1 MTGWAQCRACD
12 EAFLMADVRRW
23 LDREP
28 PLGMS
33 RGMARALAVTVGVV
47 VLLIAVVL
55 FFPWD
60 VLRGPLNRYVSD
72 QTGRHFEITR
82 RLDVKPGW
90 TTRVRLDGVTFA
102 NPEWARDPYL
112 LQAESAEFEIRLLPL
127 LLGRLELPS
136 LALQAPQ
143 LGLQIEEDGRRTW
156 ALGRDTSDPSNVP
169 LIGTLAV
176 DKGELHF
183 IDRAHSA
190 DIRMAFEIDPQAGN
204 ALPLKYDA
212 KGRWQGEPFSA
223 NGRTGSVL
231 VLNTPLRE
239 PFPLQINAV
248 AGSTSLRATG
258 TLASLATVDGAN
270 ASFELRGANL
280 ADLYRLVGVV
290 LPETPR
296 YALNGHVTRQGPV
309 WNVTRI
315 RGRLGQSDLGG
326 ELAYDRSQA
335 IPLLTGKLQSKVLDF
350 DDLAPLVG
358 LPEQPRSVA
367 AGPAVPAVAG
377 VAPASAAMAKKAAPP
392 GRVLPTA
399 TLDVRRLRAMDADV
413 VYSAARI
420 SNVRALPLERADIHI
435 RIKAG
440 VMDLDPLKLGVAG
453 GQLSGRLRINAT
465 SDPAAVAVNLDAR
478 GLQLNRLFPAVEST
492 RSSLGRMAGNI
503 DLKGRGNSAASM
515 LGTASG
521 DVALLM
527 GQGQISNLLL
537 EFAGL
542 DGGEIIK
549 FLLRGDRN
557 VQLRCAAAAFDVKQG
572 VMTSRAIVL
581 DTVDTVIVGTGTVSL
596 VDESLDLV
604 LRPSPKDASIL
615 SLRSPLKIT
624 GTFAA
629 PRAGPDKAALAGRA
643 AIALALGALNP
654 LLALAATIETGP
666 GVDANCPQ
674 VLAQANAALAPRTK

>member
-1 MTGWAQCRACD
+1 
-12 EAFLMADVRRW
+12 MADARRW
-23 LDREP
+23 FA
-28 PLGMS
+28 LGPRQGLA
-33 RGMARALAVTVGVV
+33 RGLAVAAGVMALLVAV
-47 VLLIAVVL
+47 VLL
-55 FFPWD
+55 FPWD
-60 VLRGPLNRYVSD
+60 ALRGPLSRYVSE

-102 NPEWARDPYL
+102 NPPWARDPYL
-112 LQAESAEFEIRLLPL
+112 LQAESAEFEVRLWPL
-127 LLGRLELPS
+127 LTGRLVLPS
-136 LALQAPQ
+136 LVLQAPQ
-143 LGLQIEEDGRRTW
+143 LGLQVEQDGRRTW
-156 ALGRDTSDPSNVP
+156 ALGRDTADPATVP
-169 LIGTLAV
+169 TIGSLQV
-176 DKGELHF
+176 DKGALHYV
-183 IDRAHSA
+183 APAQGA
-190 DIRMAFEIDPQAGN
+190 DIRMAFEVNAHAG
-204 ALPLKYDA
+204 AELPLKYDA
-212 KGRWQGEPFSA
+212 KGRWQGQPFAA

-231 VLNTPLRE
+231 VLNAPLRE
-239 PFPLQINAV
+239 PFPIEINAV
-248 AGSTSLRATG
+248 AGNTSLRATG
-258 TLASLATVDGAN
+258 TLANLANADGAD
-270 ASFELRGANL
+270 ATFELRGASL

-296 YALNGHVTRQGPV
+296 YAVNGRVARQGPV
-309 WNVTRI
+309 WSVTGI
-315 RGRLGQSDLGG
+315 RGRLGQSDLSG
-326 ELAYDRSQA
+326 ELAYDRAQA
-335 IPLLTGKLQSKVLDF
+335 VPLLTGKLQSRVLDF

-377 VAPASAAMAKKAAPP
+377 APAARPAPGKPDAPP

-399 TLDVRRLRAMDADV
+399 TLDVQRLRAMDADV
-413 VYSAARI
+413 RYSATRI

-435 RIKAG
+435 KVKAG
-440 VMDLDPLKLGVAG
+440 VLDLDPLKLGVAG

-465 SDPAAVAVNLDAR
+465 SEPAAVAVNLDAR

-492 RSSLGRMAGNI
+492 RSSLGRLAGNI
-503 DLKGRGNSAASM
+503 DLNGRGNSAARM
-515 LGTASG
+515 LATASG
-521 DVALLM
+521 DVTLLM
-527 GQGQISNLLL
+527 GEGQISNLLL

-581 DTVDTVIVGTGTVSL
+581 DTVDTVILGTGTVSL
-596 VDESLDLV
+596 ADESLDLV

-674 VLAQANAALAPRTK
+674 VLAKANAAMVAPRAK

>member
-1 MTGWAQCRACD
+1 MTD
-12 EAFLMADVRRW
+12 MRRW
-23 LDREP
+23 FDREP

-47 VLLIAVVL
+47 VLLVAVVL

-60 VLRGPLNRYVSD
+60 VLRGPLGRYVSD

-82 RLDVKPGW
+82 RLDIKPGW

-156 ALGRDTSDPSNVP
+156 ALGRDTSDPANVP
-169 LIGTLAV
+169 LIGALEV

-183 IDRAHSA
+183 VERAHSA
-190 DIRMAFEIDPQAGN
+190 DIRMAFEIDPQAGH

-212 KGRWQGEPFSA
+212 KGRWQGEAFSA

-315 RGRLGQSDLGG
+315 RGLLGQSDLGG

-335 IPLLTGKLQSKVLDF
+335 VPLLTGKLQSKVLDF

-358 LPEQPRSVA
+358 LPEQPRSAA
-367 AGPAVPAVAG
+367 AGPVVPAVAG
-377 VAPASAAMAKKAAPP
+377 ATAARPAPVKPDATP

-399 TLDVRRLRAMDADV
+399 TLDVQRLRAMDADV
-413 VYSAARI
+413 RYSAKRI

-435 RIKAG
+435 KVKAG
-440 VMDLDPLKLGVAG
+440 VLDLDPLKLGVAG

-478 GLQLNRLFPAVEST
+478 GLQLNRLFPSVEST

-503 DLKGRGNSAASM
+503 DLKGRGNSAAGM
-515 LGTASG
+515 LATASG

-581 DTVDTVIVGTGTVSL
+581 DTVDTVIVGTGTISL
-596 VDESLDLV
+596 ADESLDLV

-674 VLAQANAALAPRTK
+674 VLARANAALAPRAK

>member
-1 MTGWAQCRACD
+1 
-12 EAFLMADVRRW
+12 MADVRRW
-23 LDREP
+23 FDREP

-47 VLLIAVVL
+47 VLLMAVVL

-82 RLDVKPGW
+82 RLHVKPGW

-127 LLGRLELPS
+127 LRGRLELPS

-156 ALGRDTSDPSNVP
+156 ALGRDTADPANVP
-169 LIGTLAV
+169 LIGALEV
-176 DKGELHF
+176 DKGGLHF
-183 IDRAHSA
+183 VGRAHGA
-190 DIRMAFEIDPQAGN
+190 DIRMAFEIDPRAGN

-296 YALNGHVTRQGPV
+296 YALNGQVTRQGPV

-335 IPLLTGKLQSKVLDF
+335 VPLLTGKLQSKVLDF

-367 AGPAVPAVAG
+367 AGPAVPAATG
-377 VAPASAAMAKKAAPP
+377 VAPASAATAKKAAPP

-478 GLQLNRLFPAVEST
+478 GLQLNRLFPSVEST
-492 RSSLGRMAGNI
+492 RSSLGRLAGNI

-596 VDESLDLV
+596 ADESLDLV

>member
-1 MTGWAQCRACD
+1 MT
-12 EAFLMADVRRW
+12 DVRRW
-23 LDREP
+23 FDRAP

-33 RGMARALAVTVGVV
+33 RGVARALAVTLGIVL
-47 VLLIAVVL
+47 LLIAVVI

-60 VLRGPLNRYVSD
+60 VLRGPVNRYVSD

-90 TTRVRLDGVTFA
+90 TTRVHLDGVTFA

-112 LQAESAEFEIRLLPL
+112 LKAESAEFEIRLLPL
-127 LLGRLELPS
+127 LRGRLELPS
-136 LALQAPQ
+136 LSLQAPQ
-143 LGLQIEEDGRRTW
+143 LGLQMEPDGRRTW
-156 ALGRDTSDPSNVP
+156 ALGRDTADPANVP
-169 LIGTLAV
+169 LIGSLEV

-183 IDRAHSA
+183 LRRAHGA
-190 DIRMAFEIDPQAGN
+190 DIRMAFEIDPQAGT

-290 LPETPR
+290 MPETPR
-296 YALNGHVTRQGPV
+296 YAVNGHVTRQGPV

-315 RGRLGQSDLGG
+315 RGRLGQSDLAG

-335 IPLLTGKLQSKVLDF
+335 VPLLTGKLQSKVLDF

-358 LPEQPRSVA
+358 LPEQPRSAA
-367 AGPAVPAVAG
+367 AGPAVPTVGG
-377 VAPASAAMAKKAAPP
+377 VARASAAVQKKAAPA

-399 TLDVRRLRAMDADV
+399 KLDVSRLRAMDADV
-413 VYSAARI
+413 RYSAARI

-435 RIKAG
+435 KIKAG
-440 VMDLDPLKLGVAG
+440 VLDLDPLKLGVAA
-453 GQLSGRLRINAT
+453 GQLTGRLRINAS

-478 GLQLNRLFPAVEST
+478 GLQLNRLFPSVEST
-492 RSSLGRMAGNI
+492 RSSLGHLAGNI

-515 LGTASG
+515 MATASG

-581 DTVDTVIVGTGTVSL
+581 DTVDTVIVGTGTISL
-596 VDESLDLV
+596 ADESLNLV

-615 SLRSPLKIT
+615 SLRSPLNIS

-629 PRAGPDKAALAGRA
+629 PRAGPDKGALAGRA

-674 VLAQANAALAPRTK
+674 VLARANAALASRTK

>member
-1 MTGWAQCRACD
+1 
-12 EAFLMADVRRW
+12 
-23 LDREP
+23 
-28 PLGMS
+28 
-33 RGMARALAVTVGVV
+33 
-47 VLLIAVVL
+47 
-55 FFPWD
+55 
-60 VLRGPLNRYVSD
+60 
-72 QTGRHFEITR
+72 
-82 RLDVKPGW
+82 
-90 TTRVRLDGVTFA
+90 
-102 NPEWARDPYL
+102 
-112 LQAESAEFEIRLLPL
+112 
-127 LLGRLELPS
+127 
-136 LALQAPQ
+136 
-143 LGLQIEEDGRRTW
+143 
-156 ALGRDTSDPSNVP
+156 
-169 LIGTLAV
+169 
-176 DKGELHF
+176 
-183 IDRAHSA
+183 
-190 DIRMAFEIDPQAGN
+190 
-204 ALPLKYDA
+204 
-212 KGRWQGEPFSA
+212 
-223 NGRTGSVL
+223 
-231 VLNTPLRE
+231 
-239 PFPLQINAV
+239 
-248 AGSTSLRATG
+248 
-258 TLASLATVDGAN
+258 
-270 ASFELRGANL
+270 
-280 ADLYRLVGVV
+280 V

-581 DTVDTVIVGTGTVSL
+581 DTVDTVIVGTGTISL
-596 VDESLDLV
+596 LDESLDLV

>member
-1 MTGWAQCRACD
+1 MNRV
-12 EAFLMADVRRW
+12 VRSV
-23 LDREP
+23 P
-28 PLGMS
+28 
-33 RGMARALAVTVGVV
+33 A
-47 VLLIAVVL
+47 
-55 FFPWD
+55 
-60 VLRGPLNRYVSD
+60 
-72 QTGRHFEITR
+72 
-82 RLDVKPGW
+82 PGDCG
-90 TTRVRLDGVTFA
+90 TMM
-102 NPEWARDPYL
+102 
-112 LQAESAEFEIRLLPL
+112 
-127 LLGRLELPS
+127 
-136 LALQAPQ
+136 
-143 LGLQIEEDGRRTW
+143 RT
-156 ALGRDTSDPSNVP
+156 
-169 LIGTLAV
+169 
-176 DKGELHF
+176 
-183 IDRAHSA
+183 
-190 DIRMAFEIDPQAGN
+190 
-204 ALPLKYDA
+204 
-212 KGRWQGEPFSA
+212 
-223 NGRTGSVL
+223 
-231 VLNTPLRE
+231 
-239 PFPLQINAV
+239 
-248 AGSTSLRATG
+248 
-258 TLASLATVDGAN
+258 
-270 ASFELRGANL
+270 
-280 ADLYRLVGVV
+280 
-290 LPETPR
+290 
-296 YALNGHVTRQGPV
+296 
-309 WNVTRI
+309 
-315 RGRLGQSDLGG
+315 GRLGQSDLAG

-335 IPLLTGKLQSKVLDF
+335 VPLLTGKLQSKVLDF

-367 AGPAVPAVAG
+367 AGPAVPAAAG
-377 VAPASAAMAKKAAPP
+377 VAPASTAAVKKAAPP

-435 RIKAG
+435 KIKAG

-478 GLQLNRLFPAVEST
+478 GLQLNRLFPSVEST

-503 DLKGRGNSAASM
+503 DLKGHGNSAASM

-581 DTVDTVIVGTGTVSL
+581 DTVDTVIVGAGTVSL

>member
-1 MTGWAQCRACD
+1 
-12 EAFLMADVRRW
+12 MADVRRW

-581 DTVDTVIVGTGTVSL
+581 DTVDTVIVGTGTISL
-596 VDESLDLV
+596 LDESLDLV

>member
-1 MTGWAQCRACD
+1 
-12 EAFLMADVRRW
+12 MADVRRW

-581 DTVDTVIVGTGTVSL
+581 DTVDTVIVGTGTISL

>member
-581 DTVDTVIVGTGTVSL
+581 DTVDTVIVGAGTVSL

>member
-1 MTGWAQCRACD
+1 MTD
-12 EAFLMADVRRW
+12 TRRW
-23 LDREP
+23 FDREP

-33 RGMARALAVTVGVV
+33 RGMARALAVTVGAV
-47 VLLIAVVL
+47 VLLVAVVL

-60 VLRGPLNRYVSD
+60 VLRGPVNRYVSD

-156 ALGRDTSDPSNVP
+156 ALGRDTSDPANVP
-169 LIGTLAV
+169 LIGSLEV

-183 IDRAHSA
+183 VGRAQGA
-190 DIRMAFEIDPQAGN
+190 DIRMAFEIDPQAGSV
-204 ALPLKYDA
+204 LPLKYEA
-212 KGRWQGEPFSA
+212 KGRWQGEAFSA

-296 YALNGHVTRQGPV
+296 YAVNGHVTRQGPV

-315 RGRLGQSDLGG
+315 RGQLGQSDLGG

-335 IPLLTGKLQSKVLDF
+335 VPLLTGKLQSRVLDF

-358 LPEQPRSVA
+358 LPEQPRSAA

-377 VAPASAAMAKKAAPP
+377 APAARPAPVKPDATP

-399 TLDVRRLRAMDADV
+399 TLDVQRLRAMDADV
-413 VYSAARI
+413 RYSATRI

-435 RIKAG
+435 KVKAG
-440 VMDLDPLKLGVAG
+440 VLDLDPLKLGVAG
-453 GQLSGRLRINAT
+453 GQLSGRLRINAA

-492 RSSLGRMAGNI
+492 RSSLGRVAGNI
-503 DLKGRGNSAASM
+503 DLNGRGNSAARM
-515 LGTASG
+515 LATASG

-581 DTVDTVIVGTGTVSL
+581 DTVDTVILGTGTVSL
-596 VDESLDLV
+596 ADESLNLV

-674 VLAQANAALAPRTK
+674 MLAQANAALAPRAK

>member
-1 MTGWAQCRACD
+1 
-12 EAFLMADVRRW
+12 MAAARPWWSGAAGGAV
-23 LDREP
+23 L
-28 PLGMS
+28 S
-33 RGMARALAVTVGVV
+33 RGLARGLAAAFGVL
-47 VLLIAVVL
+47 VLLVLALL

-60 VLRGPLNRYVSD
+60 LLRGPVNRYVSE

-112 LQAESAEFEIRLLPL
+112 LQAESAEFDIRLMPL
-127 LLGRLELPS
+127 LAGRLEIPS
-136 LALQAPQ
+136 LALQSPQ
-143 LGLQIEEDGRRTW
+143 LGLQVEADGRRTW
-156 ALGRDTSDPSNVP
+156 ALGRDTSDPASVP
-169 LIGTLAV
+169 LIGSLQV
-176 DKGELHF
+176 DKGEMHYV
-183 IDRAHSA
+183 AAAQGA
-190 DIRMAFEIDPQAGN
+190 DIRTAFEIDPEAGQ
-204 ALPLKYDA
+204 ALPLKYNA
-212 KGRWQGEPFSA
+212 KGRWQGQPFA
-223 NGRTGSVL
+223 AQGRTGSVL
-231 VLNTPLRE
+231 VLHAPLRE
-239 PFPLQINAV
+239 PFPLEISAV
-248 AGSTSLRATG
+248 AGNTSLRATG

-296 YALNGHVTRQGPV
+296 YAVNGHVSRQGPV

-315 RGRLGQSDLGG
+315 RGRLGQSDLAG
-326 ELAYDRSQA
+326 ELAFDRSA
-335 IPLLTGKLQSKVLDF
+335 TVPLLTGKLQSRVLDF

-367 AGPAVPAVAG
+367 AGPAVPALAG
-377 VAPASAAMAKKAAPP
+377 AAPARAAAARPDVP
-392 GRVLPTA
+392 AGRVLPTA
-399 TLDVRRLRAMDADV
+399 TLDVQRLRAMDADV
-413 VYSAARI
+413 RYSAASI
-420 SNVRALPLERADIHI
+420 SNVRDLPLERGDIHI
-435 RIKAG
+435 LLKAG
-440 VMDLDPLKLGVAG
+440 VLNLDPLTLGVAG
-453 GQLSGRLRINAT
+453 GQLTGRLRINAT
-465 SDPAAVAVNLDAR
+465 SDPAAVAVKLDAR
-478 GLQLNRLFPAVEST
+478 GLQLNRLFPSVEST
-492 RSSLGRMAGNI
+492 RSSLGRLAGTV
-503 DLKGRGNSAASM
+503 DLSGRGNSAARM

-527 GQGQISNLLL
+527 GEGQISNLLL

-572 VMTSRAIVL
+572 LMTSRAIVL

-596 VDESLDLV
+596 ADESLNLT

-615 SLRSPLKIT
+615 SLRSPLKIA

-643 AIALALGALNP
+643 GIALALGALNP

-674 VLAQANAALAPRTK
+674 VLQRANAARAAPAR

>member
-1 MTGWAQCRACD
+1 
-12 EAFLMADVRRW
+12 MAGAKRW
-23 LDREP
+23 PSAESAWRLSP
-28 PLGMS
+28 
-33 RGMARALAVTVGVV
+33 GMARGLAIAAGVLV
-47 VLLIAVVL
+47 ILVAVVL

-60 VLRGPLNRYVSD
+60 LLRGPVNRYVSE

-102 NPEWARDPYL
+102 NPVWAREPYL
-112 LQAESAEFEIRLLPL
+112 LQAESAEFEIRLIPL
-127 LLGRLELPS
+127 MLGRLELPS
-136 LALQAPQ
+136 LVLQAPQ
-143 LGLQIEEDGRRTW
+143 LGLQEEEDGRRTW
-156 ALGRDTSDPSNVP
+156 ALGRDTSDPANVP
-169 LIGTLAV
+169 QIGSLEV
-176 DKGELHF
+176 DKGALHYV
-183 IDRAHSA
+183 ATKQGA
-190 DIRMAFEIDPQAGN
+190 DIRLAFEISPETGN
-204 ALPLKYDA
+204 ATGGALPLKYDA
-212 KGRWQGEPFSA
+212 KGRWQGQPFAA

-231 VLNTPLRE
+231 VLNAPLAE

-248 AGSTSLRATG
+248 AGNTSLRATG
-258 TLASLATVDGAN
+258 TLASLASIDGAD
-270 ASFELRGANL
+270 ATFELRGANL

-296 YALNGHVTRQGPV
+296 YAVNGQVTRQGQV
-309 WNVTRI
+309 WNVKSI
-315 RGRLGQSDLGG
+315 RGRLGQSDLAGD
-326 ELAYDRSQA
+326 LAFDRSQA
-335 IPLLTGKLQSKVLDF
+335 VPLLTGKLQSKVLDF

-377 VAPASAAMAKKAAPP
+377 VAAPARAAAANTDAPP

-399 TLDVRRLRAMDADV
+399 TLDVQRLRAMDADV
-413 VYSAARI
+413 RYSAARI

-435 RIKAG
+435 QLKAG
-440 VMDLDPLKLGVAG
+440 VLDLNPLKLGVAG

-492 RSSLGRMAGNI
+492 RSSLGRVTGNI
-503 DLKGRGNSAASM
+503 DLTGRGNSAARM
-515 LGTASG
+515 LATASG

-527 GQGQISNLLL
+527 GEGQISNLLL
-537 EFAGL
+537 EVAGL

-572 VMTSRAIVL
+572 MMTSRAIVL
-581 DTVDTVIVGTGTVSL
+581 DTVDTVIMGTGTISL
-596 VDESLDLV
+596 ADESLNLV
-604 LRPSPKDASIL
+604 LRPSPKDGSIL

-624 GTFAA
+624 GTFGA

-643 AIALALGALNP
+643 GIALALGALNP

-674 VLAQANAALAPRTK
+674 VLAQANAALAPRAK

>member
-1 MTGWAQCRACD
+1 
-12 EAFLMADVRRW
+12 MAPARRW
-23 LDREP
+23 FSGAHAGGGLSP
-28 PLGMS
+28 GMV
-33 RGMARALAVTVGVV
+33 RGLAVTAGVV
-47 VLLIAVVL
+47 VLLALLVL
-55 FFPWD
+55 FFPWN
-60 VLRGPLNRYVSD
+60 VLRGPVNRYVSE

-82 RLDVKPGW
+82 RLEVKPGW

-112 LQAESAEFEIRLLPL
+112 LQAEAAEFEIRLMPL
-127 LLGRLELPS
+127 LWGRLELPS
-136 LALQAPQ
+136 LALQAPR
-143 LGLQIEEDGRRTW
+143 LGLQVEADGRRTW
-156 ALGRDTSDPSNVP
+156 ALGRDTADPASVP
-169 LIGTLAV
+169 RIGSLQV
-176 DKGELHF
+176 DKGEMHY
-183 IDRAHSA
+183 IAAAQGA
-190 DIRMAFEIDPQAGN
+190 DIKTAFEVDPQAGN
-204 ALPLKYDA
+204 TLPLKYDA
-212 KGRWQGEPFSA
+212 RGRWQGQPFSA
-223 NGRTGSVL
+223 QGRTGSVL
-231 VLNTPLRE
+231 VLNAPLRE
-239 PFPLQINAV
+239 PFPLQISAV
-248 AGSTSLRATG
+248 AGNTSLRATG
-258 TLASLATVDGAN
+258 TLASLASVDGAD

-296 YALNGHVTRQGPV
+296 YAVNGHVTRQGPV

-315 RGRLGQSDLGG
+315 RGRLGQSDLAGD
-326 ELAYDRSQA
+326 LAFDRSGPV
-335 IPLLTGKLQSKVLDF
+335 PLLSGKLQSRVLDF

-367 AGPAVPAVAG
+367 AGPAVPVVA
-377 VAPASAAMAKKAAPP
+377 AATAARPTP
-392 GRVLPTA
+392 GRDATPRGRVLPTA
-399 TLDVRRLRAMDADV
+399 TLDVQRLRAMDADV
-413 VYSAARI
+413 RYSATRI
-420 SNVRALPLERADIHI
+420 ANVRGLPLERGDMHI
-435 RIKAG
+435 QLKAG
-440 VMDLDPLKLGVAG
+440 VLNLDPLTLGVAG

-465 SDPAAVAVNLDAR
+465 SDPAAVAVKLDAR

-492 RSSLGRMAGNI
+492 RSSLGRLAGTI
-503 DLKGRGNSAASM
+503 DLSGRGNSAARM

-527 GQGQISNLLL
+527 GEGQISNLLL

-572 VMTSRAIVL
+572 LMTSRAIVL

-596 VDESLDLV
+596 ADESLALT

-615 SLRSPLKIT
+615 SLRSPLKIG
-624 GTFAA
+624 GTFAT

-643 AIALALGALNP
+643 GIALALGALNP

-674 VLAQANAALAPRTK
+674 VLQQANAALAPRVR

>member
-1 MTGWAQCRACD
+1 MAAAQPVTSGQPAWR
-12 EAFLMADVRRW
+12 
-23 LDREP
+23 
-28 PLGMS
+28 MS
-33 RGMARALAVTVGVV
+33 RGMVRALAVTVGVV
-47 VLLIAVVL
+47 VLIVAVVM

-60 VLRGPLNRYVSD
+60 LLRGPVSRYVSE
-72 QTGRHFEITR
+72 QTGRQFEITR

-90 TTRVRLDGVTFA
+90 NTRVRLDGVTFA
-102 NPEWARDPYL
+102 NPEWARDRYL
-112 LQAESAEFEIRLLPL
+112 LQAESAEFEIRLMPL

-136 LALQAPQ
+136 LVLHAPQ
-143 LGLQIEEDGRRTW
+143 LGLQEEQDGRRTW
-156 ALGRDTSDPSNVP
+156 ALGRDTSDPGTVP
-169 LIGTLAV
+169 HIGSLEV
-176 DKGELHF
+176 DKGELHY
-183 IDRAHSA
+183 IAAKHGA
-190 DIRMAFEIDPQAGN
+190 DIRLEFEISPEAGN

-212 KGRWQGEPFSA
+212 KGRWQGQPFAA

-231 VLNTPLRE
+231 VLNAPLRE

-248 AGSTSLRATG
+248 AGNTSLRATG
-258 TLASLATVDGAN
+258 TLASLASIDGAD
-270 ASFELRGANL
+270 ATFELRGANL
-280 ADLYRLVGVV
+280 ADLYGLVGVV

-296 YALNGHVTRQGPV
+296 YAVNGQVNRQGQV
-309 WNVTRI
+309 WNVKSI
-315 RGRLGQSDLGG
+315 RGRLGQSDLAGD
-326 ELAYDRSQA
+326 LAFDRSQA
-335 IPLLTGKLQSKVLDF
+335 VPLLTGKLQSRVLDF

-367 AGPAVPAVAG
+367 AGPVVPAVAG
-377 VAPASAAMAKKAAPP
+377 VQAKPAAANTGAPS

-399 TLDVRRLRAMDADV
+399 TLDVQRLRAMDADV
-413 VYSAARI
+413 RYSAARI

-435 RIKAG
+435 QLKAG
-440 VMDLDPLKLGVAG
+440 VLNLDPLKLGVAG

-492 RSSLGRMAGNI
+492 RSSLGRVTGNI
-503 DLKGRGNSAASM
+503 DLNGRGNSAARM
-515 LGTASG
+515 LATASG
-521 DVALLM
+521 DMALLM
-527 GQGQISNLLL
+527 GEGQISNLLL
-537 EFAGL
+537 EVAGL

-581 DTVDTVIVGTGTVSL
+581 DTVDTVIMGTGTISL
-596 VDESLDLV
+596 ADESLNLV
-604 LRPSPKDASIL
+604 LRPSPKDGSIL

-624 GTFAA
+624 GTFGA

-643 AIALALGALNP
+643 GIALALGALNP